1 VLAEA
6 LENGRADL
14 ALRLGG
20 AMWQFWY
27 MRGHWS
33 EGGRWLDS
41 ALAAA
46 GAKSDPQTRIDAL
59 DGAGI
64 LALWQGNLER
74 AGAVA
79 DQRLALAA
87 EPDSGTF
94 LFAGLVADGHGNQD
108 RAEQLYEE
116 SARLARDQGDSV
128 LLAMAVNNLG
138 TVAVSRG
145 DYERALVLFEE
156 SLAIGRE
163 QRDQDRLA
171 RASMNLV
178 MTTLKLGDARRARE
192 LLRDSL
198 VAAREIGLTEGFI
211 GGFVG
216 LGAAYARED
225 PARAARLIGR
235 ADLLCEEA
243 GLPRQLEDPDR
254 TQTEAELRAQLGE
267 NAYAAAYAE
276 GRALQLEDALAL
288 ALSPD

>member
-1 VLAEA
+1 
-6 LENGRADL
+6 
-14 ALRLGG
+14 
-20 AMWQFWY
+20 
-27 MRGHWS
+27 MRV
-33 EGGRWLDS
+33 
-41 ALAAA
+41 
-46 GAKSDPQTRIDAL
+46 DAL
-59 DGAGI
+59 VGAGM
-64 LALWQGNLER
+64 LALWQGDLER
-74 AGAVA
+74 ASAVA

-87 EPDSGTF
+87 EPDSGTY
-94 LFAGLVADGHGNQD
+94 LFAGLVADGRGNQD
-108 RAEQLYEE
+108 RAERLYEG
-116 SARLARDQGDSV
+116 SARLARDQGDSA
-128 LLAMAVNNLG
+128 LLGMAVNNLG

-145 DYERALVLFEE
+145 EYERALVLFEE

-163 QRDQDRLA
+163 QQDQDRLA
-171 RASMNLV
+171 RAFMNLG
-178 MTTLKLGDARRARE
+178 MTTLKLGDVRRARA